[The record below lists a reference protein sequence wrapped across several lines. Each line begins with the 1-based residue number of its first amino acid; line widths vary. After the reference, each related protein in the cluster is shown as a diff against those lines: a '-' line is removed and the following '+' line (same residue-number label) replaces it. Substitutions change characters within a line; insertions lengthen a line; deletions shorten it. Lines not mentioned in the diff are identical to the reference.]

1 MNYCKSIILD
11 HILIDSCSNLVS
23 LWQLKDYRKSLH
35 QMLSFSPS
43 EDEVLKRNKQL
54 KGKDDFVSDMMT
66 TLPAVLG
73 AAGLC
78 RSSANGSR

>member
-1 MNYCKSIILD
+1 
-11 HILIDSCSNLVS
+11 
-23 LWQLKDYRKSLH
+23 
-35 QMLSFSPS
+35 MLSFSPA
-43 EDEVLKRNKQL
+43 EDEVLKRNKQF